1 MKLNNKQKKNDR
13 FAINEVNLSLK
24 NKEIAAKFISI
35 KINFEIRS
43 NSTKSTDSIFWD
55 KLKTLTTKTMT

>member
-43 NSTKSTDSIFWD
+43 NSTKSTDSIF
-55 KLKTLTTKTMT
+55 